1 LNALSRVPLGPL
13 TVTVLAFT
21 VTVTK
26 NRERTKERERERG
39 GEGNLV
45 RRKCLCREK
54 IFSLLIAIER
64 MYKRTSIWN
73 CYLTRGKDSL
83 HIELKDYQ
91 EEMGG
96 REEVKEKG

>member
-1 LNALSRVPLGPL
+1 
-13 TVTVLAFT
+13 
-21 VTVTK
+21 
-26 NRERTKERERERG
+26 
-39 GEGNLV
+39 
-45 RRKCLCREK
+45 
-54 IFSLLIAIER
+54 